1 MTSNSGIQKHLT
13 KLLNKDV
20 RYDGRKK
27 DEFRDVSVET
37 DVSANAEGSA
47 RVIIGNTE
55 VLAGV
60 KLSVAKPYA
69 DSPDVGM
76 LMVNAEFSAMA
87 SREFEQGPPSVES
100 IELSRVIDRGIREAH
115 AVDMAKLCIE
125 AGELVW
131 SVSIDIITINDDG
144 NLMDAAGLAALAAL
158 KDARLPKL
166 EDGKVNYKER
176 TKDKLPML
184 KEPIPVTVNCIGE
197 QLFLDCTADEMPHVE
212 ARLTTAILANGTLC
226 AMQKGGVKTLTI
238 EQIDTMV
245 EMAIKASKDL
255 REKL

>member
-1 MTSNSGIQKHLT
+1 MTNNSGITKHLT
-13 KLLNKDV
+13 RLLEKDV

-27 DEFRDVSVET
+27 DQFRDVSVET

-47 RVIIGNTE
+47 RVKIGNTE

-69 DSPDVGM
+69 DSPDEGM
-76 LMVNAEFSAMA
+76 LMVNAEFSPMA
-87 SREFEQGPPSVES
+87 SRSFEPGPPSVES

-115 AVDMAKLCIE
+115 AVDMKKMCIE
-125 AGELVW
+125 SGELVW

-158 KDARLPKL
+158 KDTRLPKL
-166 EDGKVNYKER
+166 EGDKVNYKER
-176 TKDKLPML
+176 TKDKLPIL
-184 KEPIPVTVNCIGE
+184 KEPIPVTVNCIGD
-197 QLFLDCTADEMPHVE
+197 QLFVDCNAEEMPNVE
-212 ARLTTAILANGTLC
+212 ACLTTAILKDGTLC
-226 AMQKGGVKTLTI
+226 AMQKGGKTPLSI

-245 EMAIKASKDL
+245 EMAIAASKDL
-255 REKL
+255 RSKL